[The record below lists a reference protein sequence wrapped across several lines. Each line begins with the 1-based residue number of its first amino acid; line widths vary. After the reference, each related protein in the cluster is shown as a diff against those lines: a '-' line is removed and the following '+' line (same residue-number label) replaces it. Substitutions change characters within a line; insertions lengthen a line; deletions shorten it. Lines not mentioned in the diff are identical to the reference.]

1 MFKKRNDIS
10 GLHVLSIVNLS
21 LGHEEMSS
29 LHGDFYT
36 CVSCVSWSFAVALPI
51 TCLIPPSHLISLLPL
66 AFFPPVSLLV
76 FLSLPI
82 VLLTPHLES
91 HTFDTR
97 AYAHTCEHTTTHLC
111 THDCLYM
118 PHTHTR
124 NMTSFVFLGL
134 CFT

>member
-21 LGHEEMSS
+21 LGHKEMSS

-36 CVSCVSWSFAVALPI
+36 CVLCVSWSFAVALPI
-51 TCLIPPSHLISLLPL
+51 TCLIPPISLDLPPPFSFLSTCVSACLPL
-66 AFFPPVSLLV
+66 PPCS
-76 FLSLPI
+76 PPP
-82 VLLTPHLES
+82 PHLES
-91 HTFDTR
+91 HTVDTHT
-97 AYAHTCEHTTTHLC
+97 YAHTCEHTTTHLC